1 MMTKTTASNRSSRSP
16 FIFAPELAFVAVVK
30 AAAVLVV
37 AILVLLV
44 EVGRA
49 RREVPEI
56 DSLLAAAVATK
67 DAGVM
72 VLVYEESNVNA
83 MTAVDGNTV
92 NAFPTV
98 LDKAAV
104 PGSPVGKLR
113 GL

>member
-1 MMTKTTASNRSSRSP
+1 MTRTTASNRGRRSP
-16 FIFAPELAFVAVVK
+16 FVFAPELAFVVVVK

-37 AILVLLV
+37 ATLVLLV
-44 EVGRA
+44 EVGRP

-72 VLVYEESNVNA
+72 VLVYEESSINVT
-83 MTAVDGNTV
+83 TAVDGNTV
-92 NAFPTV
+92 KAFPTV

-104 PGSPVGKLR
+104 PGSPAGKLR

>member
-1 MMTKTTASNRSSRSP
+1 M
-16 FIFAPELAFVAVVK
+16 K

-37 AILVLLV
+37 AILILLV
-44 EVGRA
+44 EVGRP

-56 DSLLAAAVATK
+56 DSLFAAAVATK

-72 VLVYEESNVNA
+72 VLVYEESNVNVT
-83 MTAVDGNTV
+83 TAVDGNTV
-92 NAFPTV
+92 KAFPAV

-104 PGSPVGKLR
+104 PGSPAGKLR